1 MGNGWVSS
9 VSGWGVNGQPATDPK
24 GADRLRTCQK
34 RQSGAREIYKVK
46 PTSSALA
53 GGADK

>member
-1 MGNGWVSS
+1 MGLLGFGV
-9 VSGWGVNGQPATDPK
+9 GVNGQPAADPK